1 MKLKNV
7 LIILVLF
14 VPAFLFAQS
23 DKEPWGKIEEK
34 YAEEIFS
41 LEYIDDFSPKKQRE
55 IFNKIQY
62 LIGILQRHQETKK
75 KLLVSLCEKQIE
87 FFPNERKPYVDMANY
102 YYRCDD
108 MKPAFEFA
116 EDSLK
121 KKNRL
126 YRGDVNDLKV
136 LTYTIIGQYHLE
148 NNEYQKAYDS
158 LKEIMWTSTTVSH
171 PFFLMG
177 NTCFKLEKFLE
188 SMNAYTI
195 GFTTDPNDA
204 YPIDYYFYS
213 IVLSKFDNLD
223 KSEQFLEAGIATY
236 PNRDG
241 LRFELGNVL
250 VKKHKLIDAYA
261 EYHAESIIFRENGRF
276 YKQAQIAVNML
287 EKIIPA
293 QNNNRDIKILWHI
306 TNWNKFILEKK
317 YDDALIEIE
326 TILKDKKNPRWL
338 FDLFLQQ
345 TYVLLKRYDDALDV
359 LEKISF
365 LMPRFSHTY
374 VMIGEIYLKIN
385 EPRLALENFSKA
397 NKLDPDNWKVK
408 SAWDKIMSTKQQP
421 KEND

>member
-1 MKLKNV
+1 MKLKNI
-7 LIILVLF
+7 LIIFILS

-23 DKEPWGKIEEK
+23 DKDIWGEIEEQ

-62 LIGILQRHQETKK
+62 LIGVLQRRQETKK
-75 KLLVSLCEKQIE
+75 KLLISLCEKQID
-87 FFPNERKPYVDMANY
+87 FFPDERKPYIDMANY

-108 MKPAFEFA
+108 MKSAFEFA
-116 EDSLK
+116 GDSLK
-121 KKNRL
+121 KKNHL
-126 YRGDVNDLKV
+126 YRGDVNKSKV
-136 LTYTIIGQYHLE
+136 LIYTIMGQYHLE

-158 LKEIMWTSTTVSH
+158 LKEIMWTSTTNSQ

-177 NTCFKLEKFLE
+177 NTCFKLGKFQE
-188 SMNAYTI
+188 SMNVYTV
-195 GFTTDPNDA
+195 GFTTDPDDA

-213 IVLSKFDNLD
+213 VVLSKFDNLD
-223 KSEQFLEAGIATY
+223 KSEQFLEAGITMY
-236 PNRDG
+236 PNSDG

-250 VKKHKLIDAYA
+250 VKKQRLIDAYS
-261 EYHAESIIFRENGRF
+261 EYHAENIIFRENGRF
-276 YKQAQIAVNML
+276 YEQVQVATDML
-287 EKIIPA
+287 EKIIPS
-293 QNNNRDIKILWHI
+293 QNNNRDIKLLWHI

-326 TILKDKKNPRWL
+326 TILKGKKSPRWL
-338 FDLFLQQ
+338 FDIFLQQ

-359 LEKISF
+359 LEQIRIQ
-365 LMPRFSHTY
+365 MPGFSHTY
-374 VMIGEIYLKIN
+374 VTIGEIYLKMN
-385 EPRLALENFSKA
+385 EPELALGNFSKA

-408 SAWDKIMSTKQQP
+408 SAWDKIMSTEQQP